1 VRPRIPR
8 GTGGHGLMKVLAEF
22 YSYATFICCNFIG
35 NRRVFKNDYITEVSG
50 YSELSSQAGIKELT
64 LLL

>member
-1 VRPRIPR
+1 
-8 GTGGHGLMKVLAEF
+8 MKVLAEF